1 VSAGGPDSSDVAFE
15 GRHIRVV
22 VERWGDHS
30 REIVESP
37 NAVTIVPVDEE
48 GCVTFVRQLREAAG
62 RELLELPAGGIDPGE
77 TPLECAKRELREE
90 AGLTGGTW
98 RRRSGFF
105 TVPGICR
112 EWMELFFAEGLVRGE
127 AAPVADEQIER
138 VRVPL
143 AEIPALLSELEDAKT
158 LVGLLLYLRDSAGSG

>member
-1 VSAGGPDSSDVAFE
+1 VSAERPEASEIAFE
-15 GRHIRVV
+15 GRHVRVV
-22 VERWGDHS
+22 VERWGDRS

-37 NAVTIVPVDEE
+37 NAVTVVAVDGE
-48 GCVTFVRQLREAAG
+48 GYVTLVRQLREAAR

-90 AGLTGGTW
+90 VGLTGGRW
-98 RRRSGFF
+98 ERRSGFF

-112 EWMELFFAEGLVRGE
+112 EWMELYFAEGLVRGD
-127 AAPVADEQIER
+127 AAPVADEEIET

-143 AEIPALLSELEDAKT
+143 AEIPALLPEIEDAKT
-158 LVGLLLYLRDSAGSG
+158 LVGLLLYLRDKGL